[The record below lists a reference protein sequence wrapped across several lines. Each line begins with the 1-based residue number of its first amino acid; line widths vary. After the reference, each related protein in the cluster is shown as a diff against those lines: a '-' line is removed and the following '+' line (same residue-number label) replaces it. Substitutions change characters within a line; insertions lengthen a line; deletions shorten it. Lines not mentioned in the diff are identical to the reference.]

1 MKSKAR
7 HKIKEDELRSGI
19 EHAAVWTRTHADEV
33 KIVGLVVVVVAAVAG
48 GLFAWQSHRRA
59 EAERALSEALVIFEA
74 PVAAEQAP
82 GAEPPAGTV
91 YATAAEKYQKAQ
103 AAFDAV
109 AKRYGSSSVGQR
121 AGYYAALSRLELGDA
136 ATGNKELEDLAGRR
150 EGDALVP
157 GLARLALAESHRQR
171 GEFDKAIAAYHQ
183 IVDDP
188 KAAIPRDHAL
198 MRLASVLEEQHRTK
212 EAGEAYRR
220 LSEEFPASVYASD
233 ARKRADFLDPGHAGP
248 TRQAESLAN

>member
-33 KIVGLVVVVVAAVAG
+33 KIVALVVVAVAAVAG
-48 GLFAWQSHRRA
+48 GLFAWQSHQRSQA
-59 EAERALSEALVIFEA
+59 EHELSEALVIFDGS
-74 PVAAEQAP
+74 VAGEQEP
-82 GAEPPAGTV
+82 GSQRPSGAGKV
-91 YATAAEKYQKAQ
+91 YATSAEKYQKAQ

-109 AKRYGSSSVGQR
+109 AQRYGSSNVGQR
-121 AGYYAALSRLELGDA
+121 ARYYAALSRLELGDA
-136 ATGNKELEDLAGRR
+136 ATATKDLEDLAARR
-150 EGDALVP
+150 DGDALVP

-171 GEFDKAIAAYHQ
+171 GEFDKSIAAYQQ

-212 EAGEAYRR
+212 EAGESYRR
-220 LSEEFPASVYASD
+220 LSEEFPASVYASE
-233 ARKRADFLDPGHAGP
+233 ARKRAEFLDPGRRG
-248 TRQAESLAN
+248 

>member
-33 KIVGLVVVVVAAVAG
+33 KIVGLVVVVVA
-48 GLFAWQSHRRA
+48 
-59 EAERALSEALVIFEA
+59 

-82 GAEPPAGTV
+82 GAEPAAGTV

-121 AGYYAALSRLELGDA
+121 ARYYAALSRLELGDA
-136 ATGNKELEDLAGRR
+136 ATGNKE
-150 EGDALVP
+150 
-157 GLARLALAESHRQR
+157 
-171 GEFDKAIAAYHQ
+171 
-183 IVDDP
+183 
-188 KAAIPRDHAL
+188 
-198 MRLASVLEEQHRTK
+198 
-212 EAGEAYRR
+212 
-220 LSEEFPASVYASD
+220 
-233 ARKRADFLDPGHAGP
+233 
-248 TRQAESLAN
+248 